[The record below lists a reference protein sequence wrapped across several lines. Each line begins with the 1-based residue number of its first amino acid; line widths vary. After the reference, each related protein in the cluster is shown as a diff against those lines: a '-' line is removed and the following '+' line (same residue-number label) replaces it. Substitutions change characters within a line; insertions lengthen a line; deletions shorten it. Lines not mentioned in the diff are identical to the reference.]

1 MKKICLSLMS
11 VLGFYGAINANVYTV
26 NNQSGFDADFNDL
39 SQAITSASTGDT
51 LYIEPSSIS
60 YGAVTL
66 SKLLYIIGP
75 GHNPDFSPY
84 NATLSSLILSS
95 ASSASVVKGLQFGVI
110 GTLAGNT
117 VNDIVISGCYI
128 YAQNPFAFANNGN
141 IANNWIFE
149 GNVFISQ
156 SNGISLS
163 GLGANIIFRN
173 NYLHIYAG
181 SSIMSSVPS
190 GTVFDHNLF
199 VGSDNTGFSTVISS
213 GYSNIVIT
221 NNIVL
226 IATTA
231 SSPVETGCSACLWEN
246 NLTYGVTIPLSA
258 LPGDNINDV
267 NPDFANYV
275 GVSGGY
281 SYANDFHL
289 DAGSVGENAA
299 TDGSDIGLYG
309 GIFPFSAIGADN
321 GTPQI
326 VDFTIAT
333 STAPSG
339 GTITIHLNANGSG
352 Q

>member
-1 MKKICLSLMS
+1 MAILCL
-11 VLGFYGAINANVYTV
+11 YGTVDANVYTV
-26 NNQSGFDADFNDL
+26 NNQVGFDADFDELN
-39 SQAITSASTGDT
+39 QAITSATAGDT
-51 LYIEPSSIS
+51 LYVEPSSIS
-60 YGAVTL
+60 YGAITL
-66 SKLLYIIGP
+66 NKLLYIIGP

-84 NATLSSLILSS
+84 NASLSSLTFTTNSS
-95 ASSASVVKGLQFGVI
+95 SSVVKGLSLGVI
-110 GTLAGNT
+110 NNPSST
-117 VNDIVISGCYI
+117 VINDVVVSGCYI
-128 YAQNPFAFANNGN
+128 FAQNPFGFSSNGTTL
-141 IANNWIFE
+141 NNWIFE
-149 GNVFISQ
+149 GNVFLSQ
-156 SNGISLS
+156 SNGISLN

-173 NYLHIYAG
+173 NYLQIYAG
-181 SSIMSSVPS
+181 SNIMVNVPS

-199 VGSDNTGFSTVISS
+199 VASDNTGFSSVISS

-226 IATTA
+226 VATTA
-231 SSPVETGCSACLWEN
+231 SSPVEAGCGACLWEN

-258 LPGDNINDV
+258 LPGSNINDV
-267 NPDFANYV
+267 NPDFANYI
-275 GVSGGY
+275 GVNGGY
-281 SYANDFHL
+281 NYANDFHL

-309 GIFPFSAIGADN
+309 GIFPFSSIGADS